1 MHGFIAGLSIL
12 FHGSIVLFL
21 CQYQYGLDHCS
32 LIDSRVAYIPRL
44 KIIIL
49 CHLTKTNKQKQT
61 NKKNQAKQKTNVHR
75 KNTHA
80 GKKKKLKSLSNL
92 AVPVRN

>member
-12 FHGSIVLFL
+12 FHRSIVLFL

-49 CHLTKTNKQKQT
+49 CHLTKTNKQK
-61 NKKNQAKQKTNVHR
+61 NKAKKKPMSIEKTHMQE
-75 KNTHA
+75 
-80 GKKKKLKSLSNL
+80 KKKKLKSLSNL